1 MSSFVIYFR
10 KWKKPCF
17 KRNCSFKIAKQQN
30 PLNIKMKMNSLVL
43 LFNLSHFISLL
54 SHPIY
59 ANMLLKLHSSN
70 GKKYTQLSKFREIFS
85 WSFLVTNQTGKSTKW
100 DGKFI
105 LWWFFIGGNY

>member
-43 LFNLSHFISLL
+43 LF
-54 SHPIY
+54 
-59 ANMLLKLHSSN
+59 
-70 GKKYTQLSKFREIFS
+70 
-85 WSFLVTNQTGKSTKW
+85 
-100 DGKFI
+100 
-105 LWWFFIGGNY
+105 